1 LKRLAANFAAVAG
14 RLCGATALTLLIL
27 PLVYAAWISF
37 SPGELLE
44 PPTGDWSLRWYR
56 AFVNTPAWTRGL
68 LNSLLIATMSATGAT
83 LTAAGA
89 ALSLTRVRFRGCRWL
104 PAFLLLPLFVPHV
117 VLGMGLLPVMQ
128 TAGLWGTRLSLA
140 LAHSLVGLPVAFLIL
155 RSALEQIDPELEQAA
170 RGLGAGPAATFVR
183 VALPL
188 WLPALALAGL
198 VTFILSLNEFPIALF
213 LCTPDTE
220 TLPKVIW
227 PNLRYTLSPLAAAG
241 ASVTVLITAAALA
254 AGAALTR
261 GKHRTAR

>member
-1 LKRLAANFAAVAG
+1 M
-14 RLCGATALTLLIL
+14 ALMLLVL
-27 PLVYAAWISF
+27 PLVYAVWISF

-56 AFVNTPAWTRGL
+56 AFFAAPAWTRGL
-68 LNSLLIATMSATGAT
+68 LNSLLIATMSAAGAT

-89 ALSLTRVRFRGCRWL
+89 ALSLARFRFRGCRIL
-104 PAFLLLPLFVPHV
+104 PVLLLLPLFVPHV

-155 RSALEQIDPELEQAA
+155 RSALEQIDPELERAA
-170 RGLGAGPAATFVR
+170 RGLGAGPATAFIRIT
-183 VALPL
+183 LPL

-198 VTFILSLNEFPIALF
+198 VAFILSLNEFLIALF
-213 LCTPDTE
+213 LCTPDVE

-227 PNLRYTLSPLAAAG
+227 PNLRYTLSPLAAAA
-241 ASVTVLITAAALA
+241 ASITVLITTAALA
-254 AGAALTR
+254 AGASLAR
-261 GKHRTAR
+261 GMRRAR